1 MTAAFQT
8 NAFQPNAFQTLVVT
22 GVLNA
27 TDEND
32 SGAFTGFVTPIIII
46 DTHDGGPKK
55 RKKEAA
61 KQKQRRDEII
71 ALFEHII
78 EGKPLVAEEIAAP
91 YIKEATISELKS
103 IDFVNRIDFD
113 ALMADLAKVQQ
124 IYDAYIE
131 MDDEEVLALLWERL
145 TFM

>member
-32 SGAFTGFVTPIIII
+32 SGAFAGVVQVAPIIIV
-46 DTHDGGPKK
+46 DTHDGGPKR
-55 RKKEAA
+55 RKQEAD
-61 KQKQRRDEII
+61 KQKQRRDEVI
-71 ALFEHII
+71 ALFEQII

-91 YIKEATISELKS
+91 FIKQATISNLKS
-103 IDFVNRIDFD
+103 IDFINTVDFD
-113 ALMADLAKVQQ
+113 ALMTDLVRVQQ
-124 IYDAYIE
+124 VYDAYIE
-131 MDDEEVLALLWERL
+131 MDDEEVLALL
-145 TFM
+145 

>member
-1 MTAAFQT
+1 MTAAFQL

-32 SGAFTGFVTPIIII
+32 TGSFTGTVGGVVPVIEI
-46 DTHDGGPKK
+46 DMHDGDKK
-55 RKKEAA
+55 RKKRLAEESA
-61 KQKQRRDEII
+61 KAKKRRDEVV
-71 ALFEHII
+71 ALFEHLV

-91 YIKEATISELKS
+91 YVKEATISELKS
-103 IDFVNRIDFD
+103 IDFINTIDFD
-113 ALMADLAKVQQ
+113 ALMADLARVQQ

-131 MDDEEVLALLWERL
+131 MDDEEVLALL
-145 TFM
+145 

>member
-32 SGAFTGFVTPIIII
+32 SGAFTGVVQAAPIIIV
-46 DTHDGGPKK
+46 DMHDGGPKK
-55 RKKEAA
+55 RKQEAD
-61 KQKQRRDEII
+61 KQKKRRDEVI
-71 ALFEHII
+71 ALFEQIV

-91 YIKEATISELKS
+91 FIKQATISNLKS
-103 IDFVNRIDFD
+103 IDFINTVDFD
-113 ALMADLAKVQQ
+113 ALMADLVRVQQ

-131 MDDEEVLALLWERL
+131 MDDEEVLALL
-145 TFM
+145 

>member
-1 MTAAFQT
+1 MAAAFQI
-8 NAFQPNAFQTLVVT
+8 NAFQPNAFQTLTIT

-32 SGAFTGFVTPIIII
+32 SGAFTGIVSEMPIITI
-46 DTHDGGPKK
+46 DMHDGDDK
-55 RKKEAA
+55 RKKQREKEAQKA
-61 KQKQRRDEII
+61 KQRKDEIV

-91 YIKEATISELKS
+91 FIKEATISELKS
-103 IDFVNRIDFD
+103 IDFINTVDFD
-113 ALMADLAKVQQ
+113 ALMADLSKVQQ

-131 MDDEEVLALLWERL
+131 MDDEEVLALL
-145 TFM
+145 

>member
-1 MTAAFQT
+1 MTAAFQV

-27 TDEND
+27 TDQD
-32 SGAFTGFVTPIIII
+32 DTGSFAGTVGGVVPVI
-46 DTHDGGPKK
+46 DIDMHDGDKK
-55 RKKEAA
+55 RKKRLAEESA
-61 KQKQRRDEII
+61 KAKKRKDEIV
-71 ALFEHII
+71 ALFEHIV

-103 IDFVNRIDFD
+103 IDFVNNIDFD
-113 ALMADLAKVQQ
+113 ALMADLARVQQ

-131 MDDEEVLALLWERL
+131 MDDEEVLALL
-145 TFM
+145 

>member
-1 MTAAFQT
+1 MTAAFQL

-32 SGAFTGFVTPIIII
+32 TGSFTGTVGGVVPVIEI
-46 DTHDGGPKK
+46 DMHDGDKK
-55 RKKEAA
+55 RKKRLAEESA
-61 KQKQRRDEII
+61 KAKKRRDEVV
-71 ALFEHII
+71 ALFEHLV

-91 YIKEATISELKS
+91 YVKEATISELKS
-103 IDFVNRIDFD
+103 INFINTIDFD
-113 ALMADLAKVQQ
+113 ALMADLARVQQ

-131 MDDEEVLALLWERL
+131 MDDEEVLALL
-145 TFM
+145 

>member
-46 DTHDGGPKK
+46 DMHDGGPKK

-71 ALFEHII
+71 ALFEHIV

-103 IDFVNRIDFD
+103 IDFVNQIDFD
-113 ALMADLAKVQQ
+113 ALMADLVKVQQ

-131 MDDEEVLALLWERL
+131 MDDEEVLALL
-145 TFM
+145 